1 MIFVLQDGNSPLM
14 IALTNGHLDIVKTL
28 FEAGA
33 NVNQSDEVSICALLL
48 YFISAHTVVPWFLL
62 CLTMDSS
69 FLYVIKQIQMS
80 HLAFKTTY
88 SVKWWGLK
96 IL

>member
-1 MIFVLQDGNSPLM
+1 MSPLM

-28 FEAGA
+28 FEEGA

-48 YFISAHTVVPWFLL
+48 YSTISAHTVVSWFLL

-69 FLYVIKQIQMS
+69 FLYVIKQIQMG
-80 HLAFKTTY
+80 HVAFTITY
-88 SVKWWGLK
+88 IC
-96 IL
+96 ILYSGGV